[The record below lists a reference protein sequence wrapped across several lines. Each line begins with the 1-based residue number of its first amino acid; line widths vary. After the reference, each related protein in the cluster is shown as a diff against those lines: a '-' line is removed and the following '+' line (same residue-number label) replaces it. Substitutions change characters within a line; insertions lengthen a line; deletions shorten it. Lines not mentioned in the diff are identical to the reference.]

1 MKKVLTSIRP
11 SEAHI
16 VRNMLEENGVSAH
29 VDGDYLQGGLGEL
42 PAVGTASVSVNDDDY
57 ERAKKLI
64 DKFDRGEMALEE

>member
-42 PAVGTASVSVNDDDY
+42 PAVGTVSVSVNDDDY